1 MEQTSN
7 LFNILYSQ
15 NYEYVG
21 VTDEDILKIIQEQI
35 LTLLSHKHEYFP
47 GNISRRVI
55 WGAES
60 TTRTSLYGYD
70 HTWSSFWFSNKQ
82 HYLSGMVAY
91 LGGWHTLRRIPSSY
105 LLCHKYHVK
114 HTPEHCKLDCL
125 RSESN
130 GSTTSKQ
137 SRTGMEVY
145 CACAHRLYVAPRQ
158 GVRHLNICHRHPHTN
173 KARTT

>member
-1 MEQTSN
+1 MNVSLQHQSDYSLKLYEKSIIHTNELNSVTMEQTSN

-70 HTWSSFWFSNKQ
+70 HT
-82 HYLSGMVAY
+82 
-91 LGGWHTLRRIPSSY
+91 
-105 LLCHKYHVK
+105 
-114 HTPEHCKLDCL
+114 
-125 RSESN
+125 
-130 GSTTSKQ
+130 
-137 SRTGMEVY
+137 
-145 CACAHRLYVAPRQ
+145 
-158 GVRHLNICHRHPHTN
+158 
-173 KARTT
+173 